1 MNTTPHII
9 SDTATLRQALARLNE
24 LSGKAM
30 TLFVVDASGRLA
42 GTLTDGDVRRA
53 LLGDAALDD
62 SVCLAMNRNFR
73 KVGTQPDPAMLRS
86 YRQSGISLVPV
97 VDDSGH
103 PIDAIDLCHHRT
115 RLPLRALL
123 MAGGKGERLRP
134 ATLNCPKPLLKIE
147 GKAIIDYNVEALAAC
162 GITDITVAT
171 GYLAEQLEEHFATPV
186 AGVDVATVR
195 ERTPLGTI
203 GAATLLEADSRHT
216 LVMNSDLLTTLSFED
231 MYIAHTAAGNAATVA
246 VIPYQ
251 VSVPFAVLTTD
262 AWKPHRVNA
271 IEEKPSFSYW
281 ANAGIYIFSPE
292 TLALLQP
299 GERTDATD
307 LLQRAIDLG
316 MPVGYHVVEG
326 TWIDVG
332 SPGDFRQASDLM
344 RHFNNMN
351 KSF

>member
-171 GYLAEQLEEHFATPV
+171 GSRNTSPH
-186 AGVDVATVR
+186 
-195 ERTPLGTI
+195 PLPEWMSPPYGSGLLWAPSVPPPCLKPT
-203 GAATLLEADSRHT
+203 AATHL
-216 LVMNSDLLTTLSFED
+216 
-231 MYIAHTAAGNAATVA
+231 
-246 VIPYQ
+246 
-251 VSVPFAVLTTD
+251 
-262 AWKPHRVNA
+262 
-271 IEEKPSFSYW
+271 
-281 ANAGIYIFSPE
+281 
-292 TLALLQP
+292 
-299 GERTDATD
+299 
-307 LLQRAIDLG
+307 
-316 MPVGYHVVEG
+316 
-326 TWIDVG
+326 
-332 SPGDFRQASDLM
+332 
-344 RHFNNMN
+344 
-351 KSF
+351 

>member
-1 MNTTPHII
+1 M
-9 SDTATLRQALARLNE
+9 
-24 LSGKAM
+24 
-30 TLFVVDASGRLA
+30 
-42 GTLTDGDVRRA
+42 
-53 LLGDAALDD
+53 
-62 SVCLAMNRNFR
+62 
-73 KVGTQPDPAMLRS
+73 
-86 YRQSGISLVPV
+86 
-97 VDDSGH
+97 
-103 PIDAIDLCHHRT
+103 
-115 RLPLRALL
+115 
-123 MAGGKGERLRP
+123 
-134 ATLNCPKPLLKIE
+134 
-147 GKAIIDYNVEALAAC
+147 EALAAC

-262 AWKPHRVNA
+262 ASKPHRVNA